1 MVHPC
6 DRQDPALTHNDQP
19 VQLGYSPLL
28 ARRRLPLARLRA
40 GAQAF
45 LNAASRT
52 DPPNSTSAPAS
63 GLHGTHSA
71 VIERL
76 RFLDLLETAL
86 TRFEDERRLLDA
98 ALQDRIPHSLC
109 GRVGEIAADIAD
121 GVRHQVLPA
130 VVDLLAEQD

>member
-1 MVHPC
+1 
-6 DRQDPALTHNDQP
+6 
-19 VQLGYSPLL
+19 
-28 ARRRLPLARLRA
+28 
-40 GAQAF
+40 
-45 LNAASRT
+45 
-52 DPPNSTSAPAS
+52 
-63 GLHGTHSA
+63 

-98 ALQDRIPHSLC
+98 ALQDRIPHSLR

-130 VVDLLAEQD
+130 VVDLLAEQDRVSRVLGRQIAARFPLPEPAPQLREGESEVLFRTNSTITPTGGSTNSQS